1 MIDYKIGK
9 GSSEDGDNRER
20 GNHNMKT
27 FKFRF
32 CYEISADANLGIDET
47 EGGCE

>member
-1 MIDYKIGK
+1 
-9 GSSEDGDNRER
+9 
-20 GNHNMKT
+20 MKT

-32 CYEISADANLGIDET
+32 CYEISADANLGIDDVDISQVKCISASEYDSET